1 MSVLEIAET
10 VAAASPEAVTIERL
24 SNPRVE
30 LEEHYYNVVYSG
42 LAELG
47 LQPHLL
53 SDTLIESLLSIT
65 KQYAHRARPEA
76 MLPTIQWRSTSS
88 LISR

>member
-1 MSVLEIAET
+1 
-10 VAAASPEAVTIERL
+10 VTIERL
-24 SNPRVE
+24 DNPRVE

-42 LAELG
+42 LADLG
-47 LQPHLL
+47 LQAHLL
-53 SDTLIESLLSIT
+53 SDTLIDSLLSIT